1 MSRRPNDQSYYDQY
15 DGEDREEI
23 SQRRPKK
30 KLSKYQKK
38 IKRLWAILGIEVVFF
53 LMLLVLYG
61 FHYTDEKF
69 EEINYEKLDEEEL
82 NISETIP
89 VETRQKYTTIALF
102 GLDARD
108 ITTDTGNRSDTI
120 IIASIDN
127 DTKEVRLLSV
137 YRDTYM
143 EFSNPSGNYDG
154 CYTKITHAYAYG
166 GAKGSIA
173 TLNKNLDLPITDYVT
188 VNFLSLADIVDDLGG
203 ITVNVTPDEMN
214 SVNIW
219 LPETAQ
225 IAGRS
230 YKGLY
235 ETGDV
240 TLDGLQAVTYCRI
253 RNIGAGDI
261 DRSARQR
268 EVLSAI
274 LDKAKQSN
282 LSTLNKILDDVLPEI
297 STSLTRSEIVS
308 LMKDVLS
315 YELTENEGFPF
326 TYHAG
331 MYYDEIAGQDL
342 SIIVGG
348 DMKYNAE
355 LAHQFLYG
363 SKLGSTAEDGSSD
376 YEEANYVP
384 SQTVED
390 ISNAIV
396 NKTGVYKPED
406 PELRGQY

>member
-1 MSRRPNDQSYYDQY
+1 MSRVQNDPSYDEY
-15 DGEDREEI
+15 EDDRIE
-23 SQRRPKK
+23 RGPKK
-30 KLSKYQKK
+30 KVTKHQKK
-38 IKRLWAILGIEVVFF
+38 IRRLWAILGLEVVFF
-53 LMLLVLYG
+53 LLLLVLYG
-61 FHYTDEKF
+61 FQYTDEKF
-69 EEINYEKLDEEEL
+69 DEIHYEDLDVEEL
-82 NISETIP
+82 NISDAVPE
-89 VETRQKYTTIALF
+89 ETRQRYTTIALF

-127 DTKEVRLLSV
+127 DTKEVRLLSI

-143 EFSNPSGNYDG
+143 EFSNASGKYDG

-166 GAKGSIA
+166 GAKASVA

-203 ITVNVTPDEMN
+203 ITVNVTADEMN

-268 EVLSAI
+268 EVLAAI

-297 STSLTRSEIVS
+297 STSLSRSEILS

-315 YELTENEGFPF
+315 YQLTENEGFPF
-326 TYHAG
+326 AYHAG

-342 SIIVGG
+342 AIIVGG
-348 DMKYNAE
+348 DMKSNAE

-363 SKLGSTAEDGSSD
+363 SKIGSTAEEGDNSE
-376 YEEANYVP
+376 YVEASYVP

-396 NKTGVYKPED
+396 NKTGVYKPDD

>member
-1 MSRRPNDQSYYDQY
+1 MSGSNYEDDEYQY
-15 DGEDREEI
+15 DYEDDAQQE
-23 SQRRPKK
+23 QRKKRRAPKTK
-30 KLSKYQKK
+30 QQKK
-38 IKRLWAILGIEVVFF
+38 IRRLWAILGIEVLFF
-53 LMLLVLYG
+53 VGLLGLYLL
-61 FHYTDEKF
+61 HYTDQKF
-69 EEINYEKLDEEEL
+69 DEINYEELDEEEL
-82 NISETIP
+82 FISDTVPTEI
-89 VETRQKYTTIALF
+89 RQKYTTIALF

-108 ITTDTGNRSDTI
+108 VTTDTGNRSDTI

-143 EFSNPSGNYDG
+143 QFTNPSGKYDG

-203 ITVNVTPDEMN
+203 VTVNVDADEMN
-214 SVNIW
+214 SINTW

-230 YKGLY
+230 YTGLY
-235 ETGDV
+235 ATGDV
-240 TLDGLQAVTYCRI
+240 NLDGLQAVTYCRI
-253 RNIGAGDI
+253 RNLGAGDI

-274 LDKAKQSN
+274 LAKAKQSN
-282 LSTLNKILDDVLPEI
+282 LSTLNKMLDDVLPEI
-297 STSLTRSEIVS
+297 STSLTRSEILS
-308 LMKDVLS
+308 LMKDVMS
-315 YELTENEGFPF
+315 YDLDNNEGFPF
-326 TYHAG
+326 TYHGG

-342 SIIVGG
+342 SILVGG

-363 SKLGSTAEDGSSD
+363 SKIGVTNEDDTAD
-376 YEEANYVP
+376 YKEETYIP
-384 SQTVED
+384 SATVED
-390 ISNAIV
+390 ISSTIV

-406 PELRGQY
+406 PEFRGQY